1 MSVFDLLTE
10 EDKEKI
16 IRYIDCYGP
25 IAENSSVPRLE
36 DAETVLHEWD
46 IQKSK
51 NLEKLFGG

>member
-1 MSVFDLLTE
+1 LSVFELLTE

-25 IAENSSVPRLE
+25 VAENSNVPKIE
-36 DAETVLHEWD
+36 DVGTVLHEWD

-51 NLEKLFGG
+51 SL